1 MSHVPNSQR
10 KLFMKWKNIFCE
22 IKIAFVDPGDIVVI
36 SVSDAAKAI
45 IDILPSPEPSLAL
58 RGLWLPWK
66 QLLLLQS
73 LFWGHWK
80 CLHLEISSLQPGTE
94 VLAGC
99 CWSLYCLVFVD
110 EVMNS
115 CHPLGIQTPL
125 APLGWWEFIGSEF
138 HRAEVWIRDLSYS
151 PASQSAAF

>member
-80 CLHLEISSLQPGTE
+80 CLHLEISFLLPAWHRGAGRLLLISVLLGFSWWGDEFLPSPGNTNTPCPLRL
-94 VLAGC
+94 VGVYRLRIPS
-99 CWSLYCLVFVD
+99 CWSV
-110 EVMNS
+110 N
-115 CHPLGIQTPL
+115 
-125 APLGWWEFIGSEF
+125 
-138 HRAEVWIRDLSYS
+138 
-151 PASQSAAF
+151 